1 VEVDEGIKLS
11 IGGINMHRECTQGNK
26 NTPHLN
32 LGHPC
37 FSTKGH
43 GKTGRIHLAVA
54 PGCNISCNYC
64 VRKFD
69 CANESRPG
77 VTSRVQTPE
86 EALETVNKAKASEI
100 GPQLIVVGIAG
111 PGEPLANEATFKT
124 LREVKRNFPD
134 MTLCLSSNGL
144 LLPEKVDE
152 LVDIG
157 VSHVTVTLNTL
168 DEEVGAKIYSFVRWK
183 GQTLTGAEGAGRLI
197 RNQLEGIELANKAG
211 MTIKINTVLMPGI
224 NDDKLY
230 DLGMAIKER
239 GANIHNIMPV
249 IPQGKLAHIE
259 APSHEMMANSREICG
274 EILPQ
279 MKHCQQCRAD
289 AIGLL

>member
-1 VEVDEGIKLS
+1 
-11 IGGINMHRECTQGNK
+11 MHKECTQGNM
-26 NTPHLN
+26 NTPNLN

-43 GKTGRIHLAVA
+43 GNTGRIHLAVA

-77 VTSRVQTPE
+77 VTSRVQTSE
-86 EALETVNKAKASEI
+86 EALETVLKAKASDI
-100 GPQLIVVGIAG
+100 GSKLTVVGIAG
-111 PGEPLANEATFKT
+111 PGEPLANKATFET
-124 LREVKRNFPD
+124 MRGVKENFPE
-134 MTLCLSSNGL
+134 MILCLSTNGL
-144 LLPEKVDE
+144 LLPEKIDE

-168 DEEVGAKIYSFVRWK
+168 DEEVGAKIYSYVRWEGK
-183 GQTLTGAEGAGRLI
+183 TLIGPDAARILI
-197 RNQLEGIELANKAG
+197 NNQLAGIELAAKAG
-211 MTIKINTVLMPGI
+211 MTLKVNTVLIPGV
-224 NDDKLY
+224 NDQLLY
-230 DLGMAIKER
+230 SLGLEIKKR
-239 GANIHNIMPV
+239 GAHIHNIMPL

-259 APSHEMMANSREICG
+259 APTKELLMSSRNNLDG
-274 EILPQ
+274 ILPQ

>member
-1 VEVDEGIKLS
+1 
-11 IGGINMHRECTQGNK
+11 MHKECTRGNM
-26 NTPHLN
+26 NSPNLN

-77 VTSRVQTPE
+77 VTSRVQNPE
-86 EALETVNKAKASEI
+86 EALQTVRQAKATAI

-111 PGEPLANEATFKT
+111 PGEPLANIATYET
-124 LREVKRNFPD
+124 LRKVKKEFPE
-134 MTLCLSSNGL
+134 MILCLSTNGL
-144 LLPEKVDE
+144 LLPEKIDE
-152 LVDIG
+152 LVEIG

-168 DEEVGAKIYSFVRWK
+168 DEQVGAKIYSHVHWK
-183 GQTLTGAEGAGRLI
+183 GETLIGPEAARILI
-197 RNQLEGIELANKAG
+197 RNQLEGIKLASKAG

-224 NDDKLY
+224 NDKLLY
-230 DLGMAIKER
+230 SLSLEIKKR
-239 GANIHNIMPV
+239 GANIHNIMPL
-249 IPQGKLAHIE
+249 IPQGKLANNA
-259 APSHEMMANSREICG
+259 APSPELISNCRESCG

>member
-1 VEVDEGIKLS
+1 
-11 IGGINMHRECTQGNK
+11 MHKECTQGNM
-26 NTPHLN
+26 NTPNLN

-77 VTSRVQTPE
+77 VTSRVQTSE
-86 EALETVNKAKASEI
+86 EAIETVVKAKASDI
-100 GPQLIVVGIAG
+100 GSKLTVVGIAG
-111 PGEPLANEATFKT
+111 PGEPLANKATFET
-124 LREVKRNFPD
+124 LRGVKQNFPE
-134 MTLCLSSNGL
+134 MILCLSTNGL
-144 LLPEKVDE
+144 LLPGKIDE

-168 DEEVGAKIYSFVRWK
+168 DEQVGAKIYSYVRWEGK
-183 GQTLTGAEGAGRLI
+183 TLIGPEAARVLI
-197 RNQLEGIELANKAG
+197 NNQLNGIELASKAG
-211 MTIKINTVLMPGI
+211 MTVKVNTVLMPNV
-224 NDDKLY
+224 NDQLLY
-230 DLGMAIKER
+230 SLALEIKKR
-239 GANIHNIMPV
+239 GAHIHNIMPL

-259 APSHEMMANSREICG
+259 APTKELLTNSRSNLG
-274 EILPQ
+274 GILPQ
-279 MKHCQQCRAD
+279 MQHCQQCRAD

>member
-1 VEVDEGIKLS
+1 
-11 IGGINMHRECTQGNK
+11 MHKQCTQGNM
-26 NTPHLN
+26 NSPHLN

-77 VTSRVQTPE
+77 VTSRVQTSE
-86 EALETVNKAKASEI
+86 EALQTVAKAKASDI
-100 GPQLIVVGIAG
+100 GSKLTVVGIAG
-111 PGEPLANEATFKT
+111 PGEPLANEATFAT
-124 LREVKRNFPD
+124 LRGVKKDFPE
-134 MTLCLSSNGL
+134 MILCLSSNGL
-144 LLPEKVDE
+144 LLPEKIDE

-168 DEEVGAKIYSFVRWK
+168 DEKVGAKIYSYVRWK
-183 GQTLTGAEGAGRLI
+183 GKTLIGPDAARVLI
-197 RNQLEGIELANKAG
+197 NNQLEGIELASKAG
-211 MTIKINTVLMPGI
+211 MTVKVNTVLIPGI
-224 NDDKLY
+224 NDQLLY
-230 DLGMAIKER
+230 SLGLEIKKR
-239 GANIHNIMPV
+239 GADIHNIMPM
-249 IPQGKLAHIE
+249 IPQGKLAHIV
-259 APSHEMMANSREICG
+259 APSKELISNCRNSVG

-279 MKHCQQCRAD
+279 MQHCQQCRAD

>member
-1 VEVDEGIKLS
+1 M
-11 IGGINMHRECTQGNK
+11 MHKECTQGNL
-26 NTPHLN
+26 NTPYLN

-77 VTSRVQTPE
+77 VTSRVQSPE
-86 EALETVNKAKASEI
+86 EAIETVRTAKASSI
-100 GPQLIVVGIAG
+100 GSQLVVVGIAG
-111 PGEPLANEATFKT
+111 PGEPLANKATYET
-124 LREVKRNFPD
+124 LRAVKKEFPA
-134 MTLCLSSNGL
+134 MTLCLSTNGL
-144 LLPEKVDE
+144 LLPEKIDE

-168 DEEVGAKIYSFVRWK
+168 DEEVGAKIYSYVRWK
-183 GQTLTGAEGAGRLI
+183 GQTLIGTEGARVLI
-197 RNQLEGIELANKAG
+197 GNQLEGIELASKAG

-224 NDDKLY
+224 NDKLLY
-230 DLGMAIKER
+230 SLSLEIKKR
-239 GANIHNIMPV
+239 GANIHNIMPL
-249 IPQGKLAHIE
+249 IPQGKLAHLA
-259 APSHEMMANSREICG
+259 APTPELISNSRESCG

>member
-1 VEVDEGIKLS
+1 M
-11 IGGINMHRECTQGNK
+11 MHKECTQGNL
-26 NTPHLN
+26 NTPNLN

-37 FSTKGH
+37 FSTTGH

-77 VTSRVQTPE
+77 VTSRVQTSE
-86 EALETVNKAKASEI
+86 EALETVRQAKVSDI

-111 PGEPLANEATFKT
+111 PGEPLANKATYET
-124 LREVKRNFPD
+124 LRAVKREFPN
-134 MTLCLSSNGL
+134 MTLCLSTNGL
-144 LLPEKVDE
+144 LLPEKINEMVE
-152 LVDIG
+152 IG
-157 VSHVTVTLNTL
+157 VSHITVTLNTL
-168 DEEVGAKIYSFVRWK
+168 DEEVGAKIYSYVRWK
-183 GQTLTGAEGAGRLI
+183 GKTLTGAEGARVLI
-197 RNQLEGIELANKAG
+197 RNQLEGIELASKAG

-224 NDDKLY
+224 NDNLLY
-230 DLGMAIKER
+230 SLGLEIKKR
-239 GANIHNIMPV
+239 GANIHNIMPI
-249 IPQGKLAHIE
+249 IPQGKLAHIAAPAPELIADCRE
-259 APSHEMMANSREICG
+259 ACG

>member
-1 VEVDEGIKLS
+1 MMHKECKHG
-11 IGGINMHRECTQGNK
+11 NM

-37 FSTKGH
+37 FSTSGH

-77 VTSRVQTPE
+77 VTSKVQKPE
-86 EALETVNKAKASEI
+86 EAIRTVQKAKMSDI
-100 GPQLIVVGIAG
+100 GSKLTVVGIAG
-111 PGEPLANEATFKT
+111 PGEPLANSATFET
-124 LREVKRNFPD
+124 LRGVKRYYPE
-134 MTLCLSSNGL
+134 MILCLSSNGL
-144 LLPEKVDE
+144 LLPEKIDE

-157 VSHVTVTLNTL
+157 VSHITVTINTL
-168 DEEVGAKIYSFVRWK
+168 DEQVGAKIYGYVRWGGK
-183 GQTLTGAEGAGRLI
+183 TLIGPDAASVLIENQLTGL
-197 RNQLEGIELANKAG
+197 ELASRAG
-211 MTIKINTVLMPGI
+211 MTVKVNTVLIPGI
-224 NDDKLY
+224 NDQLLY
-230 DLGMAIKER
+230 SLGMEIKKR
-239 GANIHNIMPV
+239 GANIHNIIPV
-249 IPQGKLAHIE
+249 IPQGKFAHLQ
-259 APSHEMMANSREICG
+259 APSPELLTNCRSTVG
-274 EILPQ
+274 ELLPQ

>member
-1 VEVDEGIKLS
+1 M
-11 IGGINMHRECTQGNK
+11 MHKECTQGNL
-26 NTPHLN
+26 NRPNLN

-86 EALETVNKAKASEI
+86 EALETVSKAKATSI

-111 PGEPLANEATFKT
+111 PGEPLANEATYQT
-124 LREVKRNFPD
+124 LRGVKRNFPD
-134 MTLCLSSNGL
+134 MILCLSTNGL
-144 LLPEKVDE
+144 LLPEKIHE

-157 VSHVTVTLNTL
+157 VTHLTVTLNTL
-168 DEEVGAKIYSFVRWK
+168 DEKVGAKIYSYVRWGGK
-183 GQTLTGAEGAGRLI
+183 TLIGPEGARVLI
-197 RNQLEGIELANKAG
+197 ANQLEGIELASKAG

-224 NDDKLY
+224 NDHLLY
-230 DLGMAIKER
+230 SLGMEIKKR

-249 IPQGKLAHIE
+249 IPQGKLANIA
-259 APSHEMMANSREICG
+259 APSSELISTCRETCG

>member
-1 VEVDEGIKLS
+1 
-11 IGGINMHRECTQGNK
+11 MHKECTQGNM
-26 NTPHLN
+26 NTPNLN

-43 GKTGRIHLAVA
+43 GNTGRIHLAVA

-77 VTSRVQTPE
+77 VTSRVQTSE
-86 EALETVNKAKASEI
+86 EALETVLKAKASDI
-100 GPQLIVVGIAG
+100 GSKLTVVGIAG
-111 PGEPLANEATFKT
+111 PGEPLANKATFAT
-124 LREVKRNFPD
+124 MRGVKQNFPE
-134 MTLCLSSNGL
+134 MILCLSTNGL
-144 LLPEKVDE
+144 LLPEKIAE

-168 DEEVGAKIYSFVRWK
+168 DEQVGAKIYSYVSWK
-183 GQTLTGAEGAGRLI
+183 GQTLIGPDAARILI
-197 RNQLEGIELANKAG
+197 KNQLEGIKLAAEAG
-211 MTIKINTVLMPGI
+211 MTVKINTVLIPGV
-224 NDDKLY
+224 NDQLLY
-230 DLGMAIKER
+230 SLGMEIKKR
-239 GANIHNIMPV
+239 GAHIHNIMPL
-249 IPQGKLAHIE
+249 IPQGKLAHII
-259 APSHEMMANSREICG
+259 APTKEQLANGRDSLG
-274 EILPQ
+274 AILPQ

>member
-1 VEVDEGIKLS
+1 MHKECARG
-11 IGGINMHRECTQGNK
+11 NM
-26 NTPHLN
+26 NTPNLN

-77 VTSRVQTPE
+77 VTSRVQSPE
-86 EALETVNKAKASEI
+86 IALQTVRKAKASAI

-111 PGEPLANEATFKT
+111 PGEPLANQATYDT
-124 LREVKRNFPD
+124 LRGVKKEFPE
-134 MTLCLSSNGL
+134 MILCLSTNGL
-144 LLPEKVDE
+144 LLPEKIDE
-152 LVDIG
+152 LVEIG
-157 VSHVTVTLNTL
+157 VSHVTVTINTL
-168 DEEVGAKIYSFVRWK
+168 DEQIGAKIYSYVRWEGK
-183 GQTLTGAEGAGRLI
+183 TLIGPDASRVLI
-197 RNQLEGIELANKAG
+197 NNQLEGLSLASKAG

-224 NDDKLY
+224 NDLLLY
-230 DLGMAIKER
+230 SLSLEIKKR

-249 IPQGKLAHIE
+249 IPQGKLAHIA
-259 APSHEMMANSREICG
+259 APSPELISDRRESCG